1 MIKCP
6 NCWRD
11 MTKYYARRFGMCKVC
26 LEGEEH
32 EEKSDNS

>member
-11 MTKYYARRFGMCKVC
+11 MTKYYARRYGKCKVC
-26 LEGEEH
+26 LENGD
-32 EEKSDNS
+32 EK